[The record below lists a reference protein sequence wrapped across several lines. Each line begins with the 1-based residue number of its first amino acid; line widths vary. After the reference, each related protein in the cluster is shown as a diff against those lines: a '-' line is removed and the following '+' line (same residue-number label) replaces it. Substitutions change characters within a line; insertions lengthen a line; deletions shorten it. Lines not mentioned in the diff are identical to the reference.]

1 MMMSI
6 CPELRRRFR
15 HCWKRTDV
23 AIYSSA
29 SDESKRKMY
38 NSVLL
43 IGGGFMFTGAAAM
56 LQSRLQ
62 AKLPLA
68 FRKLVDQ
75 VEVIAKPKVCT
86 LIVFLRNWSMHTQF
100 ACYWFDW
107 LELRDVSSKW
117 IHWGATDLV
126 HWSESILFLGSAFS
140 QNIPFFFLICIDQKS
155 SLLGLPM
162 KWIPRQSA
170 VHIVF
175 WGLIRIQSFFLEV
188 HPAKMYSITDLLHCL
203 EFNLVSWKWIQQ
215 QSALLRISF
224 FICVDP
230 NSNLFLGNWS
240 IINLHFCSFVTSIG
254 IWSCFLEVIRI
265 RFRFIA
271 DWLHSCFW
279 EVDPPTISRTSL
291 SQ

>member
-1 MMMSI
+1 MD
-6 CPELRRRFR
+6 PLR
-15 HCWKRTDV
+15 
-23 AIYSSA
+23 
-29 SDESKRKMY
+29 
-38 NSVLL
+38 
-43 IGGGFMFTGAAAM
+43 
-56 LQSRLQ
+56 
-62 AKLPLA
+62 
-68 FRKLVDQ
+68 
-75 VEVIAKPKVCT
+75 
-86 LIVFLRNWSMHTQF
+86 
-100 ACYWFDW
+100 CYWFGS
-107 LELRDVSSKW
+107 LIRINFVSWKC
-117 IHWGATDLV
+117 IQPKYT
-126 HWSESILFLGSAFS
+126 
-140 QNIPFFFLICIDQKS
+140 FFFFNLHWPKVKPVGTSYEMDPSTVCCTHK
-155 SLLGLPM
+155 
-162 KWIPRQSA
+162 
-170 VHIVF
+170 VF